1 MFLCCTILP
10 HCCSLTDTHTGHEAW
25 EQTELTPQW
34 CREFT
39 EFGVGSVNSSA
50 PDCAAHILINVV
62 DRDLSFFHCAAQGL
76 GLGGKRQCRLLFAG
90 HVKRFDYYL
99 LNFVKLV
106 VAEISVSLH
115 LCNNTIS
122 KEEFYDYTTYDVL
135 TFTGHTHTDAV
146 TSKHIPWWWSIW
158 GRPWGRQWA
167 QQHRWPQRPGPGH
180 PGTAQCTETVDLLL
194 IRFLEIIFNDY

>member
-1 MFLCCTILP
+1 MFLFCTILP

-39 EFGVGSVNSSA
+39 EFGVDSSA
-50 PDCAAHILINVV
+50 PDCAAHILVNIV

-90 HVKRFDYYL
+90 HVKRFDYYS

-122 KEEFYDYTTYDVL
+122 KEELYDYTTNDVL
-135 TFTGHTHTDAV
+135 TFTHKHRCCHIKAHTLMMIHMRKTVRTTMSTA
-146 TSKHIPWWWSIW
+146 
-158 GRPWGRQWA
+158 A
-167 QQHRWPQRPGPGH
+167 QM
-180 PGTAQCTETVDLLL
+180 TTETRTRSPWDCPVHTGRGLGAGPLSRNYIHMLLNC
-194 IRFLEIIFNDY
+194 F

>member
-39 EFGVGSVNSSA
+39 EFGVDSSA
-50 PDCAAHILINVV
+50 PDCAAHILVNIV

-90 HVKRFDYYL
+90 HVKRFDYYS

-122 KEEFYDYTTYDVL
+122 KEAFYDYMTNDVL
-135 TFTGHTHTDAV
+135 TFTHTQMLSHQSTYLDDDPYEEDREDDNEHSSTDDHRDQDQV
-146 TSKHIPWWWSIW
+146 TLGLPSAH
-158 GRPWGRQWA
+158 RPWTWCWSA
-167 QQHRWPQRPGPGH
+167 
-180 PGTAQCTETVDLLL
+180 
-194 IRFLEIIFNDY
+194 F